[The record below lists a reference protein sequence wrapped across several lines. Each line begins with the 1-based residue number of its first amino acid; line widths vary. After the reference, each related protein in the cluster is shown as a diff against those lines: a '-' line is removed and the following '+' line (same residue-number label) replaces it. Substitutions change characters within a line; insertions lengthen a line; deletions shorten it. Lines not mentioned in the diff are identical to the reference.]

1 MDSALKELIEVFK
14 TAIEKQDVYINLLKN
29 SLEKSFDGDSSHVAR
44 LVDALE
50 NAVSKRH
57 GQEED
62 LAKALDRYAQEIQAQ
77 RLPPVP
83 AGFKMRFTIHFLHYT
98 LFKKKIAIL
107 KIFILLNYILFYFI
121 LFYFIL
127 IFILN
132 FELLTSV
139 CRCR

>member
-29 SLEKSFDGDSSHVAR
+29 SIEKSFDGDSSHVAR

-98 LFKKKIAIL
+98 LKICFFAIL
-107 KIFILLNYILFYFI
+107 KIFILLNFYFIILFYFI
-121 LFYFIL
+121 FYTEF
-127 IFILN
+127 
-132 FELLTSV
+132 
-139 CRCR
+139 